1 MASDIGSGAAGAG
14 LRASLIAAIAYDEI
28 CCTCG
33 LEITFTAQAIIIN
46 GRATPAAVQRA
57 REIIRE
63 ILGPAP
69 VWDRTISI

>member
-1 MASDIGSGAAGAG
+1 MDSEISSGAAGAG

-28 CCTCG
+28 CCTCR
-33 LEITFTAQAIIIN
+33 LEITFTAQAIIIS
-46 GRATPAAVQRA
+46 GRATPAAASRA

-63 ILGPAP
+63 ILGTAP